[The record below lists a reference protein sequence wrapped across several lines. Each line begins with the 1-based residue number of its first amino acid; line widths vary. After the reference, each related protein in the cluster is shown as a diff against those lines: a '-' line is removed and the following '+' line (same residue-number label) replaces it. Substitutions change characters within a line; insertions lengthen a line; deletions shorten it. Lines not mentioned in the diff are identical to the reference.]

1 MLFIKLFII
10 NIVDDNDNV
19 FKFVQR
25 IYQVY
30 ISENK
35 FLGMKVVEVF
45 VKDVD
50 FGVNVVIRYFLD
62 GDYGLVIDF
71 IFGVIV
77 ISRSLD
83 REVIFQIIVRVLVVD

>member
-1 MLFIKLFII
+1 
-10 NIVDDNDNV
+10 
-19 FKFVQR
+19 
-25 IYQVY
+25 
-30 ISENK
+30 
-35 FLGMKVVEVF
+35 MKVVEVF

-77 ISRSLD
+77 TSRFLD
-83 REVIFQIIVRVLVVD
+83 REVIF